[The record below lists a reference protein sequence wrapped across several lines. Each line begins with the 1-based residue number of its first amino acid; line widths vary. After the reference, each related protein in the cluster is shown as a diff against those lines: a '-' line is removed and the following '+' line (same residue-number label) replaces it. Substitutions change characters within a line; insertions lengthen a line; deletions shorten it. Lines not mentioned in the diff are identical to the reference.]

1 MADFELGEL
10 LHKSL
15 AEIRALSSAEVV
27 EWFAF
32 FAYRKAQAE
41 VERG

>member
-1 MADFELGEL
+1 MTDFVLGEAL
-10 LHKSL
+10 GKSL

-41 VERG
+41 VNG